1 MHGEC
6 GSHGWMRVRNWSVIT
21 RHNEMAVGV
30 TYLELYGFASMQLC
44 LGGHD
49 DRGTTSFIS
58 KKKAEGSNSI
68 SSQCVYLVQNQ
79 T

>member
-1 MHGEC
+1 
-6 GSHGWMRVRNWSVIT
+6 
-21 RHNEMAVGV
+21 MAVGV

-68 SSQCVYLVQNQ
+68 SSQCVYLVQ